1 MKKYKIEI
9 SQNGWEYTGYAF
21 IDCENTLEKI
31 GDNELLLDGKYSIKF
46 DEEINKP
53 ILIDAGKDED
63 YNFNGQVFK

>member
-46 DEEINKP
+46 DEEINEP
-53 ILIDAGKDED
+53 ILIDASKDED
-63 YNFNGQVFK
+63 YNFSGFIYK

>member
-46 DEEINKP
+46 DEEINEP
-53 ILIDAGKDED
+53 ILIDASKDED
-63 YNFNGQVFK
+63 YNFDGYVFK

>member
-46 DEEINKP
+46 DEEINEP
-53 ILIDAGKDED
+53 ILIDASKDED
-63 YNFNGQVFK
+63 YNFDGFVFK

>member
-31 GDNELLLDGKYSIKF
+31 DDNELLLDGKYSIKF
-46 DEEINKP
+46 DEEINEP
-53 ILIDAGKDED
+53 ILIDASKDED
-63 YNFNGQVFK
+63 YNFDGFVFK

>member
-46 DEEINKP
+46 DEEINEP
-53 ILIDAGKDED
+53 ILIDASKDED
-63 YNFNGQVFK
+63 YNFNGYVFK

>member
-31 GDNELLLDGKYSIKF
+31 GDKELLLDRKYIIKF

-53 ILIDAGKDED
+53 ILIDTK
-63 YNFNGQVFK
+63 

>member
-46 DEEINKP
+46 DEEINEP
-53 ILIDAGKDED
+53 ILIDASKNED
-63 YNFNGQVFK
+63 YNFDGFVFK

>member
-46 DEEINKP
+46 DEEINEP
-53 ILIDAGKDED
+53 ILIDTSKDED
-63 YNFNGQVFK
+63 YNFSGFIYK

>member
-31 GDNELLLDGKYSIKF
+31 DDNVLLLDGKYSIKF
-46 DEEINKP
+46 DEEINEP
-53 ILIDAGKDED
+53 ILIDASKYED
-63 YNFNGQVFK
+63 YNFDGYVFK

>member
-31 GDNELLLDGKYSIKF
+31 DDNVLLLDGKYSIKF
-46 DEEINKP
+46 DEEINEP
-53 ILIDAGKDED
+53 ILRDASKDED
-63 YNFNGQVFK
+63 YIFNGYVFK

>member
-21 IDCENTLEKI
+21 IDCENALEKI

-46 DEEINKP
+46 DEEINEP
-53 ILIDAGKDED
+53 ILIDASKDED
-63 YNFNGQVFK
+63 YNFDGYVFK

>member
-9 SQNGWEYTGYAF
+9 SKNGWEYTGYAF

-46 DEEINKP
+46 DEEINEP
-53 ILIDAGKDED
+53 ILIDASKDED
-63 YNFNGQVFK
+63 YNFDGFVFK